1 MVVGFGIY
9 LFQSFIMFQPD
20 GLKQRYVYQF
30 DQPFEEHFIETEDGV
45 TLNALL
51 FSASEPSKGLILYF
65 HGNADNMT
73 RWGQYAVDFTSNG
86 YDVLMIDYRGY
97 GKSTGKA
104 SEKGLYKDGVATLK
118 WAKSNL
124 KFDKLY
130 FYGRSLGA
138 AVASNLAIKNTP
150 DLLILETPF
159 DDVTGTLSDAI
170 KPAKLTYKLKY
181 SFPNKEHIPQ
191 VNCKIVIFQGTK
203 DRIVPLSSALRLKP
217 LLKEGDEFF
226 IIEKGRHRNLRKFEV
241 YQEKLKTVLE

>member
-30 DQPFEEHFIETEDGV
+30 DQPFEEHFIKTEDGV

-51 FSASEPSKGLILYF
+51 FSTSKPSKGLILYF

-118 WAKSNL
+118 WANANL

-159 DDVTGTLSDAI
+159 DNVTGAVADAI

-181 SFPNKEHIPQ
+181 SFPNKEHISQ

-217 LLKEGDEFF
+217 LLKEGDDFF
-226 IIEKGRHRNLRKFEV
+226 IIEKGRHRNLRKFEG
-241 YQEKLKTVLE
+241 YQEKLKAVLE